1 MPTLHW
7 LNKDKTIKEAKKVPY
22 RILKE
27 NKELSYGNDTNT
39 ENMIIKGDNLE
50 VLKSL
55 LPYYTGKVKCI
66 YIDPPYNTGNIFEH
80 YNDNLEHSIW
90 LNMMYPRLEL
100 MKQLLAEDGVI
111 FVQIDDEEQAY
122 LKVIMDEI
130 FGREN
135 YVGTIIWLKK
145 NAQNDAQYLQ
155 KNNEFILSYHKN
167 NNIFYK
173 IKDLRNIQLIKD
185 NDKYYYEVSTLTTGG
200 VGGILNTRPNLG
212 YSIYYNPNT
221 KDFIA
226 YDDIIDKEIARVSNN
241 EKEIYK
247 DNQSLIQEGYII
259 IRAPKKGNKL
269 GCWTWSLE
277 KFNREKNNIIIKH
290 TKNGYSVV
298 KIEFV
303 NKNDVLIDDEG
314 KFYCN
319 KYIDCVSKNII
330 DFVSSAIGSKENRMI
345 FGEKTFNN
353 PKPEM
358 LINYLFNLSTQPH
371 DLILDCFLGS
381 GTTAAVAHKMNRRYI
396 GVELGDHAI
405 THVVPRLKKVIDGSD
420 QGGISK
426 SVDWKGGG
434 GYKFY
439 ELGETIFDE
448 KGKIRLNIDFNTL
461 ANHIWFSET
470 GTASSD
476 NNFVNNIGIDG
487 KTALLGIYKN
497 TAYILLY
504 NGILRDKRP
513 IEGNVLTNRV
523 LRYLKE
529 LLNGS
534 SYTNMII
541 YGDACKV
548 RREVLEENKILFKQI
563 PYDVKGK

>member
-27 NKELSYGNDTNT
+27 NKDLSYGNDINT

-100 MKQLLAEDGVI
+100 MKQLLAEDGVMCC
-111 FVQIDDEEQAY
+111 QIDNEELAY
-122 LKVIMDEI
+122 LKVILDEI
-130 FGREN
+130 FGRDKFVTILNIEMSITQGMKVGSAKKGNIVKNGEYIILYTKNGKKDIAKTILYDKAEN
-135 YVGTIIWLKK
+135 FDTHYSIYLEQNNDIYIKKDLVDVLMENEDIYNEFKKYDLLIKNKININTISKAIDLSEKIKKYIFFEISDKIYREMMASINIDNNILSTINNQIINYNNYLIARNNNGTIVQYRNFKETLNYNDEYFSTYSRVRIRGDFWKGYYSDMMNVAKEGSVEFKNSKK
-145 NAQNDAQYLQ
+145 P
-155 KNNEFILSYHKN
+155 E
-167 NNIFYK
+167 
-173 IKDLRNIQLIKD
+173 RLIKD
-185 NDKYYYEVSTLTTGG
+185 
-200 VGGILNTRPNLG
+200 ILR
-212 YSIYYNPNT
+212 S
-221 KDFIA
+221 F
-226 YDDIIDKEIARVSNN
+226 
-241 EKEIYK
+241 
-247 DNQSLIQEGYII
+247 
-259 IRAPKKGNKL
+259 
-269 GCWTWSLE
+269 
-277 KFNREKNNIIIKH
+277 
-290 TKNGYSVV
+290 
-298 KIEFV
+298 
-303 NKNDVLIDDEG
+303 
-314 KFYCN
+314 
-319 KYIDCVSKNII
+319 
-330 DFVSSAIGSKENRMI
+330 
-345 FGEKTFNN
+345 
-353 PKPEM
+353 
-358 LINYLFNLSTQPH
+358 TQPN

-381 GTTAAVAHKMNRRYI
+381 GTTAAVAHKMNRKYI

-426 SVDWKGGG
+426 GVDWKGGG

-470 GTASSD
+470 GTASSN

-548 RREVLEENKILFKQI
+548 RREVLEQNKIIFKQI

>member
-100 MKQLLAEDGVI
+100 MKQLLAEDGSIWVS
-111 FVQIDDEEQAY
+111 IDDEEQAY

-130 FGREN
+130 YGREN
-135 YVGTIIWLKK
+135 FITNIIWQKKYSPANDTKWISDNHDFIVVYAKKKEIWRPNPLQRTEEMNARYKNIDDDPRGPWKPGCFSVKTYSKEYDYPITTPSGKIVYPPAGSCWQTSKERFEEKLKD
-145 NAQNDAQYLQ
+145 NRLYFG
-155 KNNEFILSYHKN
+155 KNNDSKPQLKQFLSEVQQGVVAKSIWLYNEVGHNQIAKKEAQALN
-167 NNIFYK
+167 S
-173 IKDLRNIQLIKD
+173 KD
-185 NDKYYYEVSTLTTGG
+185 VFPT
-200 VGGILNTRPNLG
+200 
-212 YSIYYNPNT
+212 
-221 KDFIA
+221 
-226 YDDIIDKEIARVSNN
+226 
-241 EKEIYK
+241 
-247 DNQSLIQEGYII
+247 
-259 IRAPKKGNKL
+259 
-269 GCWTWSLE
+269 
-277 KFNREKNNIIIKH
+277 
-290 TKNGYSVV
+290 
-298 KIEFV
+298 
-303 NKNDVLIDDEG
+303 
-314 KFYCN
+314 
-319 KYIDCVSKNII
+319 
-330 DFVSSAIGSKENRMI
+330 
-345 FGEKTFNN
+345 
-353 PKPEM
+353 PKPEG
-358 LINYLFNLSTQPH
+358 LVKQILELSTQPH

-381 GTTAAVAHKMNRRYI
+381 GTTAAVAHKMNRKYI
-396 GVELGDHAI
+396 GIELGDHAI
-405 THVVPRLKKVIDGSD
+405 THVVPRLKKVIDGTD

-426 SVDWKGGG
+426 SVSWKGGG

-470 GTASSD
+470 STSSSN

-548 RREVLEENKILFKQI
+548 RREVLEQNKIIFKQI

>member
-7 LNKDKTIKEAKKVPY
+7 LNKDKTIKEAKKVSY

-27 NKELSYGNDTNT
+27 NKNLSYGNDTNT

-100 MKQLLAEDGVI
+100 IKQLLAEDGVI
-111 FVQIDDEEQAY
+111 FVQIDHSPSSFNNDSSEAPY
-122 LKVIMDEI
+122 LQIILDEI
-130 FGREN
+130 FGRKN
-135 YVGTIIWLKK
+135 YITNIIWKKKGNPSNTSTTIGTITESIFV
-145 NAQNDAQYLQ
+145 YC
-155 KNNEFILSYHKN
+155 KN
-167 NNIFYK
+167 NNKVVFYK
-173 IKDLRNIQLIKD
+173 ETFEKKYKYRD
-185 NDKYYYEVSTLTTGG
+185 NYGE
-200 VGGILNTRPNLG
+200 
-212 YSIYYNPNT
+212 YN
-221 KDFIA
+221 
-226 YDDIIDKEIARVSNN
+226 
-241 EKEIYK
+241 
-247 DNQSLIQEGYII
+247 
-259 IRAPKKGNKL
+259 
-269 GCWTWSLE
+269 LE
-277 KFNREKNNIIIKH
+277 KFLKTDEGEYKRDTMKFEIKDKNTNKIYLPPTGKRWTYGKESIDRFIQENLII
-290 TKNGYSVV
+290 
-298 KIEFV
+298 F
-303 NKNDVLIDDEG
+303 KNDNVYIKKYKNDNDNKIFKNLLLEHGSLKTAKDEL
-314 KFYCN
+314 
-319 KYIDCVSKNII
+319 
-330 DFVSSAIGSKENRMI
+330 
-345 FGEKTFNN
+345 EKLGFERESFDT
-353 PKPEM
+353 PKPEILLKTILEM
-358 LINYLFNLSTQPH
+358 STKPH

-381 GTTAAVAHKMNRRYI
+381 GTTAAVAHKMNRKYI
-396 GVELGDHAI
+396 GIELGDHAI

-470 GTASSD
+470 GTSSSN
-476 NNFVNNIGIDG
+476 NNFVNNVGVDG

-504 NGILRDKRP
+504 NGILKDKRP
-513 IEGNVLTNRV
+513 IEGNVLTNKV
-523 LRYLKE
+523 LNYLKE

-548 RREVLEENKILFKQI
+548 RREVLEQNKIIFKQI